1 MLTAKQIAALAI
13 PGMYLA
19 SRNLYVQ
26 VSRTGT
32 KSWIFRYAHN
42 GMTHDMGFGSL
53 ELVTLAE
60 ARDKA
65 LLCRKMLLDGTD
77 PLEERRNKRSQAL
90 LTAAGRITFRTCAER
105 YIEAHAAGWRNRK
118 HRIQW
123 ANTLNTYAY
132 PVIGDLP
139 VAQCRHRPG
148 AADPRTDLDDE
159 DRNRDP
165 GSRSDRERP
174 GLGDRA
180 SLPRGRKPAR
190 WRGHLDKLLAARNPR
205 SRRPIITRALPYADM
220 PAFMAELRD
229 RKASPPAA
237 WSSRS

>member
-65 LLCRKMLLDGTD
+65 LLCRKLLLDGID
-77 PLEERRNKRSQAL
+77 PLEERRNKRMQAL
-90 LTAAGRITFRTCAER
+90 LTAAGKIAFRTCAER
-105 YIEAHAAGWRNRK
+105 YIKAHAAGWRNGK

-123 ANTLNTYAY
+123 ENTLNTYAY

-139 VAQCRHRPG
+139 VASV
-148 AADPRTDLDDE
+148 DPAMVLQIIEPIWTTKTE
-159 DRNRDP
+159 TA
-165 GSRSDRERP
+165 SR
-174 GLGDRA
+174 L
-180 SLPRGRKPAR
+180 RGRIESILDWATARRYRTGENPAR
-190 WRGHLDKLLAARNPR
+190 WRGHLDKLCRRNPR
-205 SRRPIITRALPYADM
+205 SRRPIITGRCLTPRCRRSWPSCASR
-220 PAFMAELRD
+220 PASRLG
-229 RKASPPAA
+229 A
-237 WSSRS
+237 WSSRF